1 MGSDEKKNKEY
12 SVKDQI
18 VRYSFYFAFVF
29 LATTATITFIEAI
42 RTDDPLV
49 RHIMNLETC
58 ISIIAGYFYSIFI
71 DKINH
76 ESSIDWSEFTLLRYS
91 DWSIT
96 TPFMLLSLV
105 LFLSSNTKIPV
116 TIYIILIIWI
126 LNYLM
131 LLFGFLGE
139 VGYLDRQTS
148 CLAGFVPFLLMLWL
162 IYINYIEPQYN
173 FANTILFFLYV
184 IIWSMY
190 GIVYLLEQE
199 WKNFVMN
206 ILDLTAKGI
215 VGIGMW
221 MYFIQ
226 VIH

>member
-1 MGSDEKKNKEY
+1 
-12 SVKDQI
+12 
-18 VRYSFYFAFVF
+18 
-29 LATTATITFIEAI
+29 
-42 RTDDPLV
+42 
-49 RHIMNLETC
+49 
-58 ISIIAGYFYSIFI
+58 
-71 DKINH
+71 
-76 ESSIDWSEFTLLRYS
+76 
-91 DWSIT
+91 
-96 TPFMLLSLV
+96 
-105 LFLSSNTKIPV
+105 
-116 TIYIILIIWI
+116 
-126 LNYLM
+126 M